1 MLNAKTYQTPNAID
15 PGEAPPSRPWR
26 IEKAQSLQ
34 EVRSNAARLLEEV
47 DITTSSPGSR
57 SQKSMRSFVFDS
69 DDRSTI
75 SHDQLPSVDE
85 ARLYAGRILN
95 TSPKYETARLTA
107 GEPTEKLGFFDE
119 VGYKQTYSR
128 RCRNYVIAFVLVLIV
143 IIGIAVGV
151 SKNKGSASKS
161 ASASL
166 GDPPATIAAATPRP
180 SPAPTPQPTFRTT
193 DVVATPQPTATG
205 ATAATPRPTVAPI
218 IVTPGTTAKPTLA
231 SPLASPVAAGNKP
244 TSADGT
250 RYAAIRN
257 FLITNQISDP
267 DTFSNPATAQS
278 KAAAFLSAKDEL
290 ALPIP
295 ESQEAAQRFVQRYVL
310 TVFYYAMDGPEWKN
324 QMNFLSSV
332 ESCFWFESITLSP
345 TEVYALGVSCS
356 NAQTP
361 EVVDNLLIRKYCIS
375 IQCMAITVM

>member
-128 RCRNYVIAFVLVLIV
+128 RCRIYAIAFFLVLIV
-143 IIGIAVGV
+143 IISIAVGV
-151 SKNKGSASKS
+151 SKNRGSSSES

-166 GDPPATIAAATPRP
+166 GAPPATIAGEP
-180 SPAPTPQPTFRTT
+180 SPAATTQPTFRTT
-193 DVVATPQPTATG
+193 DVVASPQPAATV

-218 IVTPGTTAKPTLA
+218 IVTPGTTAQPTLN

-257 FLITNQISDP
+257 FLITKQISDP
-267 DTFSNPATAQS
+267 DTFSNPSTAQS
-278 KAAAFLSAKDEL
+278 KAADFLSAKDEL

-295 ESQEAAQRFVQRYVL
+295 ETEAAAQRFVQRYVL

-332 ESCFWFESITLSP
+332 DSCFWFQSITLSP
-345 TEVYALGVSCS
+345 TEVYALGASCS
-356 NAQTP
+356 NPQTP
-361 EVVDNLLIRKYCIS
+361 EVVDNLLIRKYCIV